1 MHLHLGHVKKL
12 TEDDHCSILIIV
24 EFGSH
29 FPLFFDRIELFS
41 SMFLTNEYCKENGPL
56 THLLWILVFDDQ
68 HN

>member
-29 FPLFFDRIELFS
+29 FPLFFDRIELSVFS
-41 SMFLTNEYCKENGPL
+41 SMFLTNEYVYIKEMLSN
-56 THLLWILVFDDQ
+56 DE
-68 HN
+68 N